1 MISAIKDKLK
11 PFQNMRQKIG
21 AFFFKEDGG
30 KTVLNLKRVF
40 IVGGPTLFLLV
51 LTTALLSMQE
61 DSSFLGKTDKK
72 ILDDGLNT
80 ESQGGG
86 GKTFSST
93 AKKVLGNGTATG
105 ATKKKSQEPRALAK
119 INFKAAQVISRDST
133 GDPTRSVP
141 IGTNMI
147 GKTLTAIDT
156 REPNQM
162 IKILL
167 PYGGRSKLGVEIEK
181 GTILFGHANYSGK
194 GQKVSVV
201 ITKGL
206 TPDEQEFD
214 IAAQVLDPANYSAG
228 LVGESNSQSDLRV
241 LSALGL
247 SVAAGAA
254 EIMMER
260 ETMNGMG
267 QTAPRPT
274 IGNAALRGLSASSQ
288 EEANRQGEKF
298 KDAEDYITVPAGRD
312 VIVTLTKSYVEK

>member
-11 PFQNMRQKIG
+11 PLRNVRQKIRT
-21 AFFFKEDGG
+21 FFSKEDGG

-40 IVGGPTLFLLV
+40 LFGGPILFLLI
-51 LTTALLSMQE
+51 LTMVLLSMQE

-72 ILDDGLNT
+72 IVGDGLDT
-80 ESQGGG
+80 ELQGG

-93 AKKVLGNGTATG
+93 VKKVLGNGTTTATE
-105 ATKKKSQEPRALAK
+105 KKKRHEPRVLSK

-181 GTILFGHANYSGK
+181 GTILFGQVSYSGK
-194 GQKVSVV
+194 GRKVSVV

-214 IAAQVLDPANYSAG
+214 IAALVLDPANYSVG

-254 EIMMER
+254 EIMVER

-274 IGNAALRGLSASSQ
+274 IGNAALRGLSASTQ

-312 VIVTLTKSYVEK
+312 VIVTLTKSYTEK